1 MRAFLCLT
9 GLNVDLKHENSRFL
23 LILPYAMLQRIINVF
38 YLVWLPKRNVLF
50 N

>member
-9 GLNVDLKHENSRFL
+9 GMNVDLKHESSRFL

-38 YLVWLPKRNVLF
+38 YLV
-50 N
+50 

>member
-9 GLNVDLKHENSRFL
+9 GLNVDLKHKNSRFP

-38 YLVWLPKRNVLF
+38 HLMWLPKMNLLF